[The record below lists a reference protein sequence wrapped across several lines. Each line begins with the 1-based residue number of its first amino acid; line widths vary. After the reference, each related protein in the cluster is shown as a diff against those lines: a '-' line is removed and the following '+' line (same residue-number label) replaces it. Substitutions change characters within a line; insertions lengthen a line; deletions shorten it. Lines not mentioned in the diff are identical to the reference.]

1 MIQLLLIGMLI
12 FVFVLGIGA
21 VLTLRV
27 AVGWSKELIELQ
39 QYGREVT
46 GRVVEK
52 RQTRRRGNTSTW
64 IRYEYA
70 DQFGMTRRSRRNL
83 VTPAAWDAHAEGGP
97 IAVVYSERRPK
108 ISAPKYLIDLNPK
121 TK

>member
-12 FVFVLGIGA
+12 FVFVVGIGA

-27 AVGWSKELIELQ
+27 AVGWSRELIELQ

-52 RQTRRRGNTSTW
+52 RQTRRRGNTSAW
-64 IRYEYA
+64 IRYDYI
-70 DQFGMTRRSRRNL
+70 DQFGKTRRSRRNI
-83 VTPAAWDAHAEGGP
+83 VTPDAWDAHTEGGP

-108 ISAPKYLIDLNPK
+108 ISAPKYLTDLDPRK
-121 TK
+121 K